1 MDVKRG
7 RHGERSRREQNT
19 EATRGALLRVARDFF
34 TRYGY
39 DGAKTEQIV
48 RRARVTRGA
57 LYHHFRGKKDLFRE
71 VVEQLEGEL
80 VGKVASVA
88 IGRADIWATAVA
100 SLRAFLDACMEP
112 AVQRIVLLDAPS
124 VLGYDTWREIDER
137 YGIALIRS
145 MLEEAMAQGV
155 IHRQPVDALA
165 HVMLGALNEGALLIA
180 RSDDPRRERREV
192 EESLRRLMEGLRT
205 APSGDPPA

>member
-19 EATRGALLRVARDFF
+19 GATRDALVRVARDFF
-34 TRYGY
+34 RRYGY
-39 DGAKTEQIV
+39 DGSKTEQIV

-57 LYHHFRGKKDLFRE
+57 LYHHFTGKKDLFRE

-88 IGRADIWATAVA
+88 IGKTDIWAIAVA

-145 MLEEAMAQGV
+145 MLEEA
-155 IHRQPVDALA
+155 
-165 HVMLGALNEGALLIA
+165 
-180 RSDDPRRERREV
+180 
-192 EESLRRLMEGLRT
+192 
-205 APSGDPPA
+205 

>member
-1 MDVKRG
+1 MDVKRT
-7 RHGERSRREQNT
+7 RREEHT
-19 EATRGALLRVARDFF
+19 EATRKALLRVARDFF

-57 LYHHFRGKKDLFRE
+57 LYHHFTGKKDLFRE

-88 IGRADIWATAVA
+88 IGRTDIWATAVA

-165 HVMLGALNEGALLIA
+165 HVMLGALNEGALVIA
-180 RSDDPRRERREV
+180 RSND
-192 EESLRRLMEGLRT
+192 
-205 APSGDPPA
+205 